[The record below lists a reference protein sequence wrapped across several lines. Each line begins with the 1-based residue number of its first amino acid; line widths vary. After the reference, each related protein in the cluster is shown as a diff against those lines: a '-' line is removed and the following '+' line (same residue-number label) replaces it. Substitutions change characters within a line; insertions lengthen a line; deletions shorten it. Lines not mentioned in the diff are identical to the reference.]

1 MTIESILP
9 FSHRQIEP
17 LAVNQGRH
25 GRHRRQ
31 IKIYNINIHF
41 SRRQTRQ
48 TLQIN
53 KILYNLYTYE
63 CQNHVIINYI
73 I

>member
-25 GRHRRQ
+25 GRQ
-31 IKIYNINIHF
+31 IKIKQNKIYNINIHF
-41 SRRQTRQ
+41 SHR
-48 TLQIN
+48 QIN
-53 KILYNLYTYE
+53 KIKTPAIGRYGRYGRQDKL
-63 CQNHVIINYI
+63 IF
-73 I
+73 